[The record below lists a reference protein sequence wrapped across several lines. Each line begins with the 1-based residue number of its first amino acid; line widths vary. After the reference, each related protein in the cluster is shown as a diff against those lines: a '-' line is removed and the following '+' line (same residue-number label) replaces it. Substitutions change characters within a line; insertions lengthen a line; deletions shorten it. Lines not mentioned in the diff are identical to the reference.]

1 MVKLFNCYVRTNS
14 EVTRKYIAR
23 LMDKI
28 ADGKLYYS
36 TYE

>member
-1 MVKLFNCYVRTNS
+1 MVKLVYAYIRTNS

-28 ADGKLYYS
+28 AGGAK
-36 TYE
+36 

>member
-23 LMDKI
+23 LMDKMVW
-28 ADGKLYYS
+28 GGVK
-36 TYE
+36 